1 MEFMCFV
8 YLQRELDHVFKKSRN
23 FIKKRRKKI
32 AEKDNYDA

>member
-23 FIKKRRKKI
+23 FIKKKKK
-32 AEKDNYDA
+32 ENSGKRQL